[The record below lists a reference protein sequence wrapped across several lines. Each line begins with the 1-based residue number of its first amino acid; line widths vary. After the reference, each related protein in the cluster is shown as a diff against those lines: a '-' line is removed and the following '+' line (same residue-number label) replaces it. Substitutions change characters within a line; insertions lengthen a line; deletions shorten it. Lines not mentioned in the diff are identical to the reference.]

1 MKKMKFHF
9 PMENLPNNRFS
20 KSIITQKKNLR
31 LNNRYSNNIITK
43 QEFIPRNNKISK
55 KKMSLANKSSIHK
68 RTVTET
74 EMINDSLIP
83 FSNQSI
89 LSPNYDNN
97 PKYFL
102 DTTNL

>member
-1 MKKMKFHF
+1 
-9 PMENLPNNRFS
+9 
-20 KSIITQKKNLR
+20 
-31 LNNRYSNNIITK
+31 
-43 QEFIPRNNKISK
+43 
-55 KKMSLANKSSIHK
+55 MSLANKSSIHK

-74 EMINDSLIP
+74 EMKNDSLIP

-102 DTTNL
+102 DTTNLYILKKKINQINKLKIN